1 MLARTHLLLAP
12 LDDLKLVPGSLD
24 DLLVLF
30 ELPFEAEVGK
40 DGGPEFPHFG
50 DGLSEANFP
59 KFHDVGDDKGGALG
73 KRRGTLEMPAAQ
85 CTRMLPL
92 LMLVST
98 RL

>member
-1 MLARTHLLLAP
+1 MLARAHLLLAP
-12 LDDLKLVPGSLD
+12 LDDLGLVPRSLD

-40 DGGPEFPHFG
+40 DGGSEFPNFG
-50 DGLSEANFP
+50 DGLFEANFP
-59 KFHDVGDDKGGALG
+59 KFHDVGDDKGGTLDG
-73 KRRGTLEMPAAQ
+73 GRSTLEMPAAQ